1 MTTPDPV
8 AAQIQAQADDLGN
21 AGPGTPADVSDAT
34 PAVADP
40 VEIVAAAE
48 ANDAAN
54 TAAATDT
61 PAEEAP
67 APDDNGHTAP
77 ELDSNA
83 PASLHAIYAWIK
95 QELADL
101 RAKA

>member
-54 TAAATDT
+54 TAAA
-61 PAEEAP
+61 EEAP
-67 APDDNGHTAP
+67 APDDDQHTAP